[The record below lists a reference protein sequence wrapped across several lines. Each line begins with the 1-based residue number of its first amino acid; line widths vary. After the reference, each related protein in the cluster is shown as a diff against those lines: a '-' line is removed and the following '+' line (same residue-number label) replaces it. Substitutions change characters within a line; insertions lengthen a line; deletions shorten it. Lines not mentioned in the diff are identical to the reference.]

1 VTRTFQEIPAWRTE
15 RLSQIRAGVT
25 LGFVP
30 TMGALH
36 EGHLSLVRRS
46 RDENDRT
53 LVSIF
58 LNPTQFDNAGDLA
71 GYPRTLDA
79 DIDALK
85 SEHTDFVLL
94 PSAADLYPDAYRFR
108 VRELDLSAVLEGA
121 HRPGHFEGVLTVV
134 LKLLNIASA
143 DRAYFGEKDWQQLT
157 LVQQMAAAF
166 FLPTTIVG
174 CKTIRDPDG
183 LAQSSR
189 NRRLS
194 VADRQRAPTFH
205 KVLASAPS
213 AEAATD
219 DLRKS
224 GFTVDYVEDRDGR
237 RLGAVRLGDIRLIDN
252 VPVDIIR

>member
-1 VTRTFQEIPAWRTE
+1 MIRTFHEIPAWRTE

-46 RDENDRT
+46 RAENDRT

-79 DIDALK
+79 DIEALK

-157 LVQQMAAAF
+157 LVRQMAAAF

-194 VADRQRAPTFH
+194 AADRQRAPTFH

-213 AEAATD
+213 AEAAAD